1 MSVGFSFK
9 VGGKFSVPTFTFSG
23 KVGQTDTVP
32 VHLLE
37 LLWGAGIMF
46 DMTYTILYITK
57 TNTIII
63 FSSAVFTSLQ
73 TLLQCRASRPE
84 KTNDIFVARN

>member
-23 KVGQTDTVP
+23 KVEQTDTVP

-46 DMTYTILYITK
+46 DMTCTILYIQ
-57 TNTIII
+57 ILILI
-63 FSSAVFTSLQ
+63 L
-73 TLLQCRASRPE
+73 
-84 KTNDIFVARN
+84 I

>member
-37 LLWGAGIMF
+37 LLLGAGIMF
-46 DMTYTILYITK
+46 DMTYTFY
-57 TNTIII
+57 
-63 FSSAVFTSLQ
+63 
-73 TLLQCRASRPE
+73 TLL
-84 KTNDIFVARN
+84 KLIL

>member
-37 LLWGAGIMF
+37 LLLGAGIMF

-63 FSSAVFTSLQ
+63 FSPCILLYSYIPKVLQ
-73 TLLQCRASRPE
+73 PVTLLGPP
-84 KTNDIFVARN
+84 K